1 MEYRNVKTGTVIDVC
16 SVLSGPDWEAI
27 LPPAPAEETEPLE
40 EEMLAPKKTTPAK
53 KPVAK
58 KAGSKN
64 GAKVR
69 KPQ

>member
-27 LPPAPAEETEPLE
+27 LPPEPAEETEPLE
-40 EEMLAPKKTTPAK
+40 EEMPAPAK

-58 KAGSKN
+58 KAGAKN